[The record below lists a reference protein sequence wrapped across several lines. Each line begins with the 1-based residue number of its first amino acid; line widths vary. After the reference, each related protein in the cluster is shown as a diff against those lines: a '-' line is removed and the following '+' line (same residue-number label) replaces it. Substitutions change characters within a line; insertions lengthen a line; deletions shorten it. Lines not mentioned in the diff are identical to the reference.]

1 MAINAYPSTYP
12 SFVARAEHEDAPSKF
27 SVTAVRSTWSIGV
40 TLRQLVG
47 FTRPS
52 TANHT
57 MSYALVQYCLSRLPM
72 QHLERL
78 GQLKIP
84 IELHAAPFQFLQ
96 KHHSAFGFDWVER
109 LVWRTHDLYKLYN
122 FLRPELLLAQESG
135 SQRLVTI
142 LTIMPGEDYIRHYAS
157 ILEVAQHDGAI
168 PSNDGPIHCVLYP
181 HLTQSMM
188 TWTGFTELSANIEPG
203 EIVVLGFVAEL
214 LPRFA
219 SLVPT
224 SRVIWRQESLYYGLV
239 RLELRPGLVFNL
251 VGAKYSYWGNLGGR
265 IVTELAARRPRA
277 ICYIAKQGTVLSPD
291 HIHCRIYSPTRYSVF
306 DKGEA
311 CWRGDDHPAL
321 PINPLSSR
329 FPTFDRGLHVSTP
342 TIVEQDVELR
352 KQLAAHGAA
361 SIDNELAQMAK
372 ALTDMHEESPSMS
385 RTQLLPIMFITDYLR
400 RPEELGMPVAFDLTS
415 RNQTVQR
422 NKELFLARA
431 APLVLEAFDV
441 IQRPK
446 AIIVGTGYGV
456 KTILPALQRRGVEVV
471 GLCGGRNRAKTETV
485 AAKHKIPCV
494 DISLKEAQAC
504 HGANLLFVASPHDR
518 HAALVQEALDLGG
531 FDIICEKPLA
541 LDTTTMR
548 YFVEQS
554 RRSSRLCL
562 VNHPLR
568 FYPPLIHLKAASK
581 APTNILTID
590 IRYLTRRLAKHTHW
604 SSCFSKAA
612 GGGMLLAMAT
622 HFLDLIEW
630 LTDSPLTPDSTET
643 LTTSNSIAPLPTED
657 AETTSTPDVES
668 AFKMSGCCRSPS
680 TKYSLDCDGA
690 ADTELFSVT
699 IRLENEDELRFI
711 QRKGSPVLL
720 EQRHGGREW
729 VPLKVH
735 LEQRVRDGSPW
746 QVSFQYFVEELV
758 EAICMGKR
766 PAFANKAT
774 GFDDYPRQVG
784 LFGSRVGIA

>member
-1 MAINAYPSTYP
+1 M
-12 SFVARAEHEDAPSKF
+12 
-27 SVTAVRSTWSIGV
+27 
-40 TLRQLVG
+40 
-47 FTRPS
+47 
-52 TANHT
+52 
-57 MSYALVQYCLSRLPM
+57 QYI
-72 QHLERL
+72 ERL
-78 GQLKIP
+78 GHLKIP
-84 IELHAAPFQFLQ
+84 LELHAAPFQFLQ

-109 LVWRTHDLYKLYN
+109 LVWRTHGLHKLYN
-122 FLRPELLLAQESG
+122 FLRPELLLAQESD
-135 SQRLVTI
+135 SQRLVAI

-168 PSNDGPIHCVLYP
+168 PANDGPIRCVLYP

-188 TWTGFTELSANIEPG
+188 TWTGLTELSASIEPG
-203 EIVVLGFVAEL
+203 DIVVLGFVAEL

-224 SRVIWRQESLYYGLV
+224 SRVIWVQDSQYYGLV

-291 HIHCRIYSPTRYSVF
+291 DIHYRIYSPTRYCVF
-306 DKGEA
+306 DKGQA

-342 TIVEQDVELR
+342 TIVEQDVGLR
-352 KQLAAHGAA
+352 AQLAAHGAA
-361 SIDNELAQMAK
+361 SIDNELAQMAR
-372 ALTDMHEESPSMS
+372 ALTDVHEENPSMS
-385 RTQLLPIMFITDYLR
+385 RIQLLPIMFITDYLR
-400 RPEELGMPVAFDLTS
+400 RPEELGMSVPFDLTS

-431 APLVLEAFDV
+431 AHLVLEAFGV
-441 IQRPK
+441 IQRPR

-471 GLCGGRNRAKTETV
+471 GLCGGHNRARTEAV
-485 AAKHKIPCV
+485 ATKHKIPCV
-494 DISLKEAQAC
+494 DLSLKEVQAC
-504 HGANLLFVASPHDR
+504 HGANLLFVASPHDK
-518 HAALVQEALDLGG
+518 HAALVQDALDLGG

-548 YFVEQS
+548 RLVAQALPV
-554 RRSSRLCL
+554 RSSQLCL
-562 VNHPLR
+562 INHPLR

-581 APTNILTID
+581 EPTNIRAID
-590 IRYLTRRLAKHTHW
+590 IRYLTRRLAKLAHW
-604 SSCFSKAA
+604 NSCFSKAA
-612 GGGMLLAMAT
+612 GGGMMLAMAT

-630 LTDSPLTPDSTET
+630 LTDAPPPHTHGSMET
-643 LTTSNSIAPLPTED
+643 TSITTSNSIAPLPTED
-657 AETTSTPDVES
+657 GQQIITKTPDVES
-668 AFKMSGCCRSPS
+668 AFKMSGYCRSSS
-680 TKYSLDCDGA
+680 TEYSVDCDGA

-699 IRLENEDELRFI
+699 VRLENEDELRFI

-720 EQRHGGREW
+720 EQRRSGAAREW
-729 VPLKVH
+729 LPLKVH

-766 PAFANKAT
+766 SAFADKAT
-774 GFDDYPRQVG
+774 GFDDYSRQVG
-784 LFGSRVGIA
+784 VFGSRVGIV

>member
-1 MAINAYPSTYP
+1 MTMNAYLSTYR
-12 SFVARAEHEDAPSKF
+12 SFERTEHQDAPSKF
-27 SVTAVRSTWSIGV
+27 SITASRSTWSIGV

-52 TANHT
+52 AANHT

-78 GQLKIP
+78 GHLQIP
-84 IELHAAPFQFLQ
+84 FEIHAAPFQFLQ
-96 KHHSAFGFDWVER
+96 KHHSAFGFDWLER
-109 LVWRTHDLYKLYN
+109 LVWRTHDLHKLYN
-122 FLRPELLLAQESG
+122 FVRPELLLAQESD
-135 SQRLVTI
+135 SQRLVAI

-157 ILEVAQHDGAI
+157 MLEVAQHDGAI

-181 HLTQSMM
+181 HLTQSIM
-188 TWTGFTELSANIEPG
+188 TWTGLTELSANVEPG
-203 EIVVLGFVAEL
+203 DIVVLGFVAEL

-224 SRVIWRQESLYYGLV
+224 SRVIWRQDSQYYGLV
-239 RLELRPGLVFNL
+239 RLELRPGLVFSL

-265 IVTELAARRPRA
+265 VVTELAARRPRA
-277 ICYIAKQGTVLSPD
+277 ICYIAKQGTLLSPD
-291 HIHCRIYSPTRYSVF
+291 DIHCRIYSPTRYCVF
-306 DKGEA
+306 DKGQA
-311 CWRGDDHPAL
+311 CWHGDDHPAL

-352 KQLAAHGAA
+352 TQLEAHGAA
-361 SIDNELAQMAK
+361 SIDNELAQMAR
-372 ALTDMHEESPSMS
+372 ALTDVHEENPSMS
-385 RTQLLPIMFITDYLR
+385 RIQLLPIMFITDYLR
-400 RPEELGMPVAFDLTS
+400 RPEELGMSVPFDLAS

-431 APLVLEAFDV
+431 AHLVLEAFDV

-471 GLCGGRNRAKTETV
+471 GLCGGHNRVKTETV
-485 AAKHKIPCV
+485 TTKHKIPCV
-494 DISLKEAQAC
+494 DLSLKEVQAC
-504 HGANLLFVASPHDR
+504 HGANLLFVASPHDK

-548 YFVEQS
+548 HFVDQS
-554 RRSSRLCL
+554 LRSSQLCL
-562 VNHPLR
+562 INHPLR
-568 FYPPLIHLKAASK
+568 FYPPLIHLKVASK
-581 APTNILTID
+581 EPTNILTID
-590 IRYLTRRLAKHTHW
+590 IRYLTRRLAKLAHW
-604 SSCFSKAA
+604 NSCFSKAA
-612 GGGMLLAMAT
+612 GGGMMLAMAT

-630 LTDSPLTPDSTET
+630 LTDSPLTHESMET
-643 LTTSNSIAPLPTED
+643 ITTSNSIAPLPTED
-657 AETTSTPDVES
+657 AQITKTPDVES
-668 AFKMSGCCRSPS
+668 AFKMSGYCRSS
-680 TKYSLDCDGA
+680 TKYSVDCDGA

-699 IRLENEDELRFI
+699 MHLENEDELRFI

-720 EQRHGGREW
+720 EQRRSGREW
-729 VPLKVH
+729 LPLKVH

-758 EAICMGKR
+758 EAICMGKGS
-766 PAFANKAT
+766 AFADKAT
-774 GFDDYPRQVG
+774 GFDDYSRQVG
-784 LFGSRVGIA
+784 VFGSRVGIV